1 MTQDRRNRVAEAA
14 GHVDEGSSGPRRR
27 YGVAPSDEDLGLR
40 RNRLGECLYQQ
51 RLTRAGLA
59 ADKDEMAEAEG
70 GLLEQVPEARELVV
84 TLQQSNHARMIP
96 WPPATEIRLAF
107 GQVAARGK

>member
-1 MTQDRRNRVAEAA
+1 VTQDRRNGVAEAA
-14 GHVDEGSSGPRRR
+14 GHVDEGSDRPRRR
-27 YGVAPSDEDLGLR
+27 HGVTPSDEDLGSR

-70 GLLEQVPEARELVV
+70 GLLEQVLEARELVV
-84 TLQQSNHARMIP
+84 TLQHSNHARMIP